1 MMLVI
6 VLCRFSVP
14 IGKYFFKINYSH
26 SHRYLYRKWL
36 NPLHQF
42 VAALPASGWCN
53 LLNLEYRTAIVSG
66 VGTKTAVKSWHKS
79 VSVIK
84 AAFKDRAGL
93 LSPLLLYIGLT
104 RYLMKTCPIFIC
116 QVNKSKLVKI
126 ETKTASGFFLHSFKP
141 PSMLVS

>member
-1 MMLVI
+1 MLVI
-6 VLCRFSVP
+6 VLCRFSVT
-14 IGKYFFKINYSH
+14 IGKYFFKIHHSH
-26 SHRYLYRKWL
+26 LHRYLYRKWL

-42 VAALPASGWCN
+42 VAAMPASGWCN
-53 LLNLEYRTAIVSG
+53 LLNLESRTVIASG
-66 VGTKTAVKSWHKS
+66 AGTKTAVKSWYKS

-126 ETKTASGFFLHSFKP
+126 ETKIASRSVLHSFKP
-141 PSMLVS
+141 LSMLVS